1 MTYLSIKFLGGNM
14 RVDLEEVW
22 DIVKRRKAINAPMI
36 EEIEWYEGGVKLEID
51 PKVSAE
57 FSDIGLNNIDF
68 ITSGFYKKGW
78 DKQYGNRID

>member
-1 MTYLSIKFLGGNM
+1 MTFLSIKFLGGNM

-51 PKVSAE
+51 PMITRD
-57 FSDIGLNNIDF
+57 FFFIGLNNMDF
-68 ITSGFYKKGW
+68 ITSGFYKTGW
-78 DKQYGNRID
+78 DK